1 MNPTEWLHILA
12 LGFFAGALG
21 QGARAIVG
29 FKKLNDSTDETTPAS
44 ELVDGLRL
52 LMSFGIGGVAGAL
65 AAIAM
70 IKASG
75 VDAMATLSA
84 EQILGLAAT
93 GYSASDFI
101 EGFIVKI
108 TPSPKPADTQP
119 STGSTQNSPDDAVG

>member
-1 MNPTEWLHILA
+1 MSPTEWLQILA

-29 FKKLNDSTDETTPAS
+29 FKKLNDSTDETTPISA
-44 ELVDGLRL
+44 LADGLRL

-75 VDAMATLSA
+75 PDSVASLSA

-93 GYSASDFI
+93 GYSAADFI

-108 TPSPKPADTQP
+108 TPNPKSAAAQ
-119 STGSTQNSPDDAVG
+119 SSNGATQNSPDDAVG